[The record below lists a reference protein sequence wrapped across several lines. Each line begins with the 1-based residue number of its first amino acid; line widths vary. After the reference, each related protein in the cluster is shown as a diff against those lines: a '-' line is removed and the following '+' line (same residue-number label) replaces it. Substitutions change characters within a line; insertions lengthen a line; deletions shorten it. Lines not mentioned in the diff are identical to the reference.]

1 MPLLMMHEVYC
12 LFCSRAPAFFG
23 VVTIPIGCSVL
34 DPICA
39 LIELASEAVRI
50 TDDED
55 HDEGEGLFCRV
66 QIGVEEADW
75 LKKDDQQAVMLEEP
89 VSLLPLESLL

>member
-1 MPLLMMHEVYC
+1 MLQGAC
-12 LFCSRAPAFFG
+12 LFWRCDYSHRLQCLGPKF
-23 VVTIPIGCSVL
+23 
-34 DPICA
+34 CA
-39 LIELASEAVRI
+39 LIELASEAVRV

>member
-1 MPLLMMHEVYC
+1 MKVKVC
-12 LFCSRAPAFFG
+12 
-23 VVTIPIGCSVL
+23 
-34 DPICA
+34 
-39 LIELASEAVRI
+39 
-50 TDDED
+50 
-55 HDEGEGLFCRV
+55 FCRV